1 MEKDTTTYVG
11 LDDSKRKLVVAILRP
26 GEREPE
32 QRELVLPRFRGHLG

>member
-26 GEREPE
+26 CFDAREKWTTYARQE
-32 QRELVLPRFRGHLG
+32 